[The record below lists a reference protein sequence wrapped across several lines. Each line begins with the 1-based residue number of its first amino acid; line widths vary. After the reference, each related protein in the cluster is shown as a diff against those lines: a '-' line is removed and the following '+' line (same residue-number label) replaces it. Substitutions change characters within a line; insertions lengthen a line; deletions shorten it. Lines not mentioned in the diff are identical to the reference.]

1 MTKRLWNRL
10 DSEVFLSIFD
20 RETSYLPNLSLG
32 SRESIDYYI
41 DLLIKAIEKA
51 IDIAVPLKRGSPYD
65 KGF

>member
-1 MTKRLWNRL
+1 M
-10 DSEVFLSIFD
+10 FD
-20 RETSYLPNLSLG
+20 RETSYLPNLSLN